1 VPKPR
6 PLPPNLRGGPFRVA
20 TALDEGVTSKR
31 LRASDLERPF
41 HGVRVGSAEVGVI
54 GTSTPGVS
62 ESDRAHHVARARSYL
77 PILGEGGSFSH
88 STAAAIYGFPLAMA
102 FGSTI
107 HVSSPTQSPRGAGVT
122 GHRGIRATRVVN
134 GFPLAD
140 PAMVWVQLSTLVSLD
155 DLIIVG
161 DFLVQRKNPLC
172 TVDDLIT
179 AAALPGVRGIR
190 AIRRALR
197 DVRSGTDSPMETR
210 LRLLIVRGGLPE
222 PTIGYTIRDRA
233 GDFVG
238 TPDLSYIR
246 ERIAIEY
253 EGDVHRA
260 NRAVFA
266 EDIERRELMQELD
279 WYVIRVTSDHV
290 FKHPKWLVTRISRQL
305 SERSFGLT
313 ESAQ

>member
-1 VPKPR
+1 VKGAPVP
-6 PLPPNLRGGPFRVA
+6 
-20 TALDEGVTSKR
+20 
-31 LRASDLERPF
+31 
-41 HGVRVGSAEVGVI
+41 
-54 GTSTPGVS
+54 
-62 ESDRAHHVARARSYL
+62 
-77 PILGEGGSFSH
+77 
-88 STAAAIYGFPLAMA
+88 
-102 FGSTI
+102 
-107 HVSSPTQSPRGAGVT
+107 
-122 GHRGIRATRVVN
+122 
-134 GFPLAD
+134 D

-161 DFLVQRKNPLC
+161 DFLVRRKNPLC
-172 TVDDLIT
+172 TVDDLT
-179 AAALPGVRGIR
+179 RAAALTGVRGIR

-197 DVRSGTDSPMETR
+197 EVRSGTDSPMETR
-210 LRLLIVRGGLPE
+210 LRLLMIRGGLPE

-266 EDIERRELMQELD
+266 EDIERRELMQEQD
-279 WYVIRVTSDHV
+279 WYVIRITADHV
-290 FKHPKWLVTRISRQL
+290 FKHSKWLVARIARKL
-305 SERSFGLT
+305 SERSFGRT